1 MTGTNNSIETDNE
14 REDGYVDT
22 REKTLNVKIR
32 TPIWDVI
39 WGSKLQYNI
48 CL

>member
-22 REKTLNVKIR
+22 REKTLNVKKFPFMKS
-32 TPIWDVI
+32 TL
-39 WGSKLQYNI
+39 GALNKAYQ
-48 CL
+48 